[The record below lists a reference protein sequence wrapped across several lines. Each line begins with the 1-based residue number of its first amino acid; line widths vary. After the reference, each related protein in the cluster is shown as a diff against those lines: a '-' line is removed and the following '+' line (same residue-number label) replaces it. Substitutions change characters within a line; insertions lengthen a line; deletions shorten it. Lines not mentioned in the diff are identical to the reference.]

1 MLDLYADFC
10 QDWRRW
16 SKAERLSAGL
26 LLMMSLAGSAA
37 LFLS

>member
-1 MLDLYADFC
+1 MRDLYIDFSR
-10 QDWRRW
+10 DWRRW

-37 LFLS
+37 LVLG

>member
-1 MLDLYADFC
+1 MRDLYVDFYR
-10 QDWRRW
+10 DWRRW

-26 LLMMSLAGSAA
+26 LVMMSLAGSAA